1 MHQLFVW
8 KEFSIYSGPSFST
21 TRHSHFF
28 VQLCIAN
35 EGEFRLRGK
44 NGIWRSYRAALI
56 PSGVSHETEKS
67 DRNFTI
73 VLLDPLSFQTGLFS
87 KIDEIGGE
95 PGIDVSEK
103 FSSEDIQFLLS
114 IFRNASEDSKKKFLD
129 FFESK
134 FEIGEQGSELTN
146 DKSNIRKLNKKT
158 NTDPPYAKKSNPAL
172 FRLKEPNAPIDPR
185 ILECIEILSSAYDSP
200 SSFEKEIS
208 LSELA
213 SRVKLSPGRFRHLFR
228 EETNI
233 TFSGYKLWLKTGKA
247 ILSLAGKPEL
257 TAAAYEGGFSDQAH
271 FSRIF
276 RRSFGMS
283 PSDFAK
289 NQDRFQIRFFRS

>member
-1 MHQLFVW
+1 MHQFLVW
-8 KEFSIYSGPSFST
+8 KEFSVYSGPSFST

-44 NGIWRSYRAALI
+44 NGKWRSYRAALV

-67 DRNFTI
+67 NHDFTI
-73 VLLDPLSFQTGLFS
+73 VLLDPLAFQT
-87 KIDEIGGE
+87 EILSQRNSTGGE
-95 PGIDVSEK
+95 PAIDVSDR
-103 FSSEDIQFLLS
+103 FSAKDIQFILS
-114 IFRNASEDSKKKFLD
+114 IFGNVSKDSRKKFTD

-134 FEIGEQGSELTN
+134 FSIRERDSELPTGN
-146 DKSNIRKLNKKT
+146 PRTTTFNGESNI
-158 NTDPPYAKKSNPAL
+158 DSPSAKGSNSVWFAQ
-172 FRLKEPNAPIDPR
+172 KEPNIPIDPR
-185 ILECIEILSSAYDSP
+185 ILECMEILSSASDSTE
-200 SSFEKEIS
+200 SMKKDIS
-208 LSELA
+208 LIELA
-213 SRVKLSPGRFRHLFR
+213 SRVKLSAGRFRHLFR

-233 TFSGYKLWLKTGKA
+233 TFSGYKLWLKTRRA
-247 ILSLAGKPEL
+247 ILSLAKNPEL
-257 TAAAYEGGFSDQAH
+257 IAAAYEGGFSDQAH

-289 NQDRFQIRFFRS
+289 NQDRFRVRFFLS